1 MTATAVPLT
10 VAQHKDRA
18 AQVET
23 RLIAAVTGSTL
34 TTVVVFAP
42 LGLLQGV
49 VGQLFSALSLTLA
62 AAALLALVDRSQ

>member
-1 MTATAVPLT
+1 MTVTAVPLA
-10 VAQHKDRA
+10 VAQHRDRA

-49 VGQLFSALSLTLA
+49 VGQFFSGLSLTLA